1 MQGGIIIVIVLLEC
15 YNMSKQ
21 VNYDEILNNIKSQY
35 NEHNFVTIQEYASR
49 HNLTTMDIL
58 ADIIDNKYDSAIL
71 LISADEECITQHTVL
86 QFVKDSY
93 SEIEGYVSAK
103 QYAKIHNKSYG
114 VLLRDIK
121 EGKYKTARQNAVHR
135 WFLKEDDEYDNGFT
149 NLVSAKYYSEYHN
162 IAYSKLLRDLAAG
175 NYKTAIQ
182 DDTGHWHIS
191 LQDQYVSNQ
200 FGDID
205 LNEYVSMK
213 EYAAI
218 HNLNYQAL
226 SDDVRAGY
234 YAEDVKRSGRFI
246 FIRKKA
252 RCITGEE
259 GSKSYI
265 LLRKYAEKNN
275 VDYKILRAD
284 VVNGRYK
291 TAKRINNKW
300 YLKPQEKCISYRGMD
315 NFLPAR
321 QYAKLHDISYEKLL
335 NDIKSGIYTTT
346 VQDGS
351 MYLIDKNEPCK
362 TTRIDERNTP
372 PKDGYLSVSEYV
384 AKYNVTRNEILYD
397 VKAGIYE
404 TAKLINGRWYIKE
417 DEPCKTY
424 GDNYISLAAYAK
436 LHNVSRSKLL
446 EDVESGVYSTPV
458 TKHNRWLIDIN
469 EPFKSVDK
477 RKKEN
482 KEQIIISARQY
493 SINHKLPYIKVLADM
508 KAGNYATA
516 FQNGNRWFID
526 SKESPKTK
534 VRPYKRKKLTE

>member
-21 VNYDEILNNIKSQY
+21 VNYDKILNNIKSQY

-93 SEIEGYVSAK
+93 SGIEGYVSAK

-114 VLLRDIK
+114 
-121 EGKYKTARQNAVHR
+121 QNAVHR

-458 TKHNRWLIDIN
+458 TIDIN

-482 KEQIIISARQY
+482 KGQIIISARQY

-516 FQNGNRWFID
+516 FQNGNRWFVD

-534 VRPYKRKKLTE
+534 VRPYNRKKLSE

>member
-1 MQGGIIIVIVLLEC
+1 
-15 YNMSKQ
+15 MSKQ
-21 VNYDEILNNIKSQY
+21 INYDIILNNIKSQY

-49 HNLTTMDIL
+49 HNVTTMDIL

-86 QFVKDSY
+86 QFVKDTY

-205 LNEYVSMK
+205 LKEYVSMK

-234 YAEDVKRSGRFI
+234 YDEDVKRSGRFI

-362 TTRIDERNTP
+362 TTRNDERNTP

-458 TKHNRWLIDIN
+458 TKHNRWLIDKN